1 MGNFNLQIATPEGV
15 RFSGEAESLLVRTAD
30 GDVEILKGHTELL
43 ASVLTGRVRIKTAT
57 GERFASASGG
67 FLRVSKSE
75 VSLVVTTF
83 EFSDEIDLA
92 RAKRAK
98 TDAEELLK
106 AANSDAAMRSA
117 EAKLARALC
126 RIKVAEM

>member
-1 MGNFNLQIATPEGV
+1 MGNFNLQIATPDGV

-43 ASVLTGRVRIKTAT
+43 ASVLTGRVRIKTPAA
-57 GERFASASGG
+57 ERFASASGG

-83 EFSDEIDLA
+83 EFSDEIDLV
-92 RAKRAK
+92 RAQKAK
-98 TDAEELLK
+98 EAAEELLK
-106 AANSDAAMRSA
+106 SAKSDANLRSA

-126 RIKVAEM
+126 RIKVSEM

>member
-1 MGNFNLQIATPEGV
+1 MGNFNLQIATPDGV

-43 ASVLTGRVRIKTAT
+43 ASVLTGRVRIKTAA
-57 GERFASASGG
+57 GERLASACGG
-67 FLRVSKSE
+67 FLRVSKNE

-83 EFSDEIDLA
+83 EFSDEIDLV
-92 RAKRAK
+92 RAQKAK
-98 TDAEELLK
+98 EAAEELLK
-106 AANSDAAMRSA
+106 SAKSDSNLRSA